1 MGDRIRTRWRGA
13 LLLAVAMLAIGCDN
27 TLDPFVDG
35 ARTAEFAFYGFLDSR
50 ADTQFVRVSPMINS
64 ATFDYPE
71 RLDARVILTDLTSMA
86 SVELRDSSVAIEDNR
101 RSYIYFTT
109 EPVAP
114 DRSFLLEVFAEAGD
128 TMRAITHVPGAS
140 NIAISE
146 ASRDSRGLLIQ
157 SVEWQ
162 MVSRIRSVE
171 VTYRLATSAG
181 PMRMLRPYA
190 APVFASERTVL
201 QLEVDSRQILMD
213 LAGEV
218 DTGRVA
224 LDGLEISAELHSPE
238 WSRPV
243 SGDPTFFAAVSR
255 ATKSWTLPDSLVL
268 ALGFQVP

>member
-1 MGDRIRTRWRGA
+1 
-13 LLLAVAMLAIGCDN
+13 
-27 TLDPFVDG
+27 
-35 ARTAEFAFYGFLDSR
+35 
-50 ADTQFVRVSPMINS
+50 
-64 ATFDYPE
+64 
-71 RLDARVILTDLTSMA
+71 
-86 SVELRDSSVAIEDNR
+86 
-101 RSYIYFTT
+101 
-109 EPVAP
+109 
-114 DRSFLLEVFAEAGD
+114 
-128 TMRAITHVPGAS
+128 
-140 NIAISE
+140 
-146 ASRDSRGLLIQ
+146 RGLLIQ

-243 SGDPTFFAAVSR
+243 SGDPPFLAAVSR

-268 ALGFQVP
+268 VLGFQVP